1 MKIAL
6 GTAQFGLSYGATN
19 DKGIVSSN
27 EISKI
32 LDYARNNDIL
42 TIDTASAYGESE
54 RNLGNGEIDLSK
66 FQVIT
71 KTPPELN
78 SKEVEICFRKSLDNL
93 KLNKV
98 YGLLLHRAENILSDV
113 NGDVWGELKNLKKND
128 LVEKIG
134 VSVYKEEEIN
144 QILDRYEIDLI
155 QLPINV
161 LDQRLLESGILKRIK
176 DKNIEIH
183 ARSIF
188 LQGILLEKLNKL
200 PEYFLPF
207 KDSLKKWHKFLKE
220 YSLTPIEGALS
231 FAYSLDILDYI
242 VLGITSLDNLQE
254 ITSAFDRIKS
264 LPKIDYFSF
273 ASNDEALINP
283 SLWKL

>member
-19 DKGIVSSN
+19 NKGIVSSN

-54 RNLGNGEIDLSK
+54 RNLGNSDIDLTK

-71 KTPPELN
+71 KTPPELY

-113 NGDVWGELKNLKKND
+113 NGDIWGELKNLKKND

-188 LQGILLEKLNKL
+188 LQGILLEKLDKL

-207 KDSLKKWHKFLKE
+207 KDSLKKWHKFLEE

-242 VLGITSLDNLQE
+242 VLGVTSLDNLQE

-264 LPKIDYFSF
+264 LPNIDYFSF

>member
-6 GTAQFGLSYGATN
+6 GSAQFGLNYGATN
-19 DKGIVSSN
+19 NKGIVSSN

-32 LDYARNNDIL
+32 LNYACNNDIL
-42 TIDTASAYGESE
+42 TLDTASAYGESE
-54 RNLGNGEIDLSK
+54 RNLGNADIDLSK
-66 FQVIT
+66 FRVIT
-71 KTPPELN
+71 KTPPQLR
-78 SKEVEICFRKSLDNL
+78 SKEVEIYFRKSLDNL

-113 NGDVWGELKNLKKND
+113 NGTIWHELQNLKKHN

-134 VSVYKEEEIN
+134 VSVYNEAEIN
-144 QILDRYEIDLI
+144 ELLEKYEIDLI

-161 LDQRLLESGILKRIK
+161 LDQRLLKSNILKRIK
-176 DKNIEIH
+176 NKNIEIH

-188 LQGILLEKLNKL
+188 LQGILLEKPCNLAK
-200 PEYFLPF
+200 YFAPF
-207 KDSLKKWHKFLKE
+207 KDSLEKWHKFLAE

-231 FAYSLDILDYI
+231 FAYSLEVLDYV
-242 VLGITSLDNLQE
+242 VLGVTSLDNLQE
-254 ITSAFDRIKS
+254 INSAFKKIKS
-264 LPKIDYFSF
+264 IPKLDYYRF
-273 ASNDEALINP
+273 ASNNEALITP